1 MENLDQWIL
10 AIIAVSSIVA
20 PSIAALINNRTQY
33 KISKL
38 NTLHSTKIKYVND
51 YFEHLSA
58 VISQPSNLDS
68 LRDYLSSAQKL
79 YIIVND
85 DCRRSIDNITNI
97 VSKDDSL
104 VYSKEFLK
112 SLEDDMNK
120 LSKNISKCI
129 E

>member
-1 MENLDQWIL
+1 MKNLDQWIL

-20 PSIAALINNRTQY
+20 PSIAAWINNRTQY

-38 NTLHSTKIKYVND
+38 NTLYSTKIKYVND
-51 YFEHLSA
+51 YFEHLSDI
-58 VISQPSNLDS
+58 ISQPSNLDT
-68 LRDYLSSAQKL
+68 LRNYLASAQKL

-85 DCRRSIDNITNI
+85 ECRHSIDNITYI
-97 VSKDDSL
+97 VSKRDS
-104 VYSKEFLK
+104 SKKTEDFLE

-120 LSKNISKCI
+120 LSKNIAKCI

>member
-1 MENLDQWIL
+1 MKNLDQWIL

-20 PSIAALINNRTQY
+20 PSIAAWINNRTQY

-38 NTLHSTKIKYVND
+38 NTLYSTKIKYVND

-58 VISQPSNLDS
+58 VIAQPNNLDA
-68 LRDYLSSAQKL
+68 LKDYLSSAQKL

-85 DCRRSIDNITNI
+85 ECRHSIDNITYI
-97 VSKDDSL
+97 VSKDDSSE
-104 VYSKEFLK
+104 YSKDFLE

-120 LSKNISKCI
+120 LSKNIAKCI